1 MTTLYL
7 GHPKNYDPEAVAN
20 LLQTKQIRSIANLE
34 KAIFSLEYIAQLKKT
49 GLDFI
54 FKGGSAVQILLGDKW
69 NRLSVDAD
77 ICTTT
82 PEKEL
87 DLILKNI
94 NRRFGDT
101 NFQHDK
107 RESELQG
114 PFVSYR
120 IRTPP
125 LTDIQRTIL
134 LDAQLVKP
142 EYTIQNTKLE
152 SFFYKSEIKV
162 QTPTS
167 NSILGD
173 KMSVIGSHTIG
184 RKLKTS
190 QNGVEYAKHFYDINS
205 LAENLTNF
213 NETKQTYSSTIK
225 IQEKI
230 RGQKY
235 QREECIEDAAFTC
248 HVASLPQDR
257 GEALIQTSPTDK
269 QRALLEFTKLKSGLS
284 QFRPFTVDE
293 TIYTWDELRKYS
305 TTTSVLLE
313 LVRKNATAEKAKA
326 ILHSNPI
333 DALGL
338 STLIRR
344 IRDVEKE
351 KRWFIDLEEITAFHE
366 ILANLY
372 KYFYIDELLET

>member
-1 MTTLYL
+1 VTTLYL
-7 GHPKNYDPEAVAN
+7 GHPKNYDQEAVAN

-162 QTPTS
+162 QPPP
-167 NSILGD
+167 
-173 KMSVIGSHTIG
+173 
-184 RKLKTS
+184 
-190 QNGVEYAKHFYDINS
+190 
-205 LAENLTNF
+205 
-213 NETKQTYSSTIK
+213 
-225 IQEKI
+225 IQ
-230 RGQKY
+230 Y
-235 QREECIEDAAFTC
+235 
-248 HVASLPQDR
+248 
-257 GEALIQTSPTDK
+257 
-269 QRALLEFTKLKSGLS
+269 
-284 QFRPFTVDE
+284 
-293 TIYTWDELRKYS
+293 
-305 TTTSVLLE
+305 
-313 LVRKNATAEKAKA
+313 
-326 ILHSNPI
+326 
-333 DALGL
+333 
-338 STLIRR
+338 
-344 IRDVEKE
+344 
-351 KRWFIDLEEITAFHE
+351 
-366 ILANLY
+366 
-372 KYFYIDELLET
+372 